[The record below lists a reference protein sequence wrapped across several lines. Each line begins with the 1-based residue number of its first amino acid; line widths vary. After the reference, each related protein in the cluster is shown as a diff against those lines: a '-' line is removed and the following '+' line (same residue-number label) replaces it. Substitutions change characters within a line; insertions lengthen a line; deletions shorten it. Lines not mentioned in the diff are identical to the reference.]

1 METTYSSPQ
10 TLCGMTLQATPPFIH
25 HALTY
30 GLDVSVQVIDWKWY
44 DPMPYIICVLTCR
57 LVFASFPLYLGG
69 AFIYVK
75 RIPECWF
82 PGMFDIWVR
91 VIRPHCM
98 C

>member
-1 METTYSSPQ
+1 MYHASLTR
-10 TLCGMTLQATPPFIH
+10 LIPP
-25 HALTY
+25 
-30 GLDVSVQVIDWKWY
+30 SVI
-44 DPMPYIICVLTCR
+44 L
-57 LVFASFPLYLGG
+57 LSFGLYLSG